1 MEEGSQIRWGQVT
14 YKNISMVKTEN
25 SMDHSLKNQVVLQ
38 PYSPTLSAA
47 AYAFLNK
54 S

>member
-1 MEEGSQIRWGQVT
+1 MT
-14 YKNISMVKTEN
+14 DKNISMVKTEN
-25 SMDHSLKNQVVLQ
+25 PMDHSLKNQVRLQ

-47 AYAFLNK
+47 FAFLYK

>member
-1 MEEGSQIRWGQVT
+1 MT
-14 YKNISMVKTEN
+14 YKNISMIKTEN
-25 SMDHSLKNQVVLQ
+25 HMDHSLKNQVVLQ

-47 AYAFLNK
+47 AYAFFYK